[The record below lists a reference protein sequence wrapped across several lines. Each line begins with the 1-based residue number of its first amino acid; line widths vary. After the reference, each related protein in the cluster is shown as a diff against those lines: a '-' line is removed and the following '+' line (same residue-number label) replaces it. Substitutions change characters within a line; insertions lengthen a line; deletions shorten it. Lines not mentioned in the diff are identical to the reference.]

1 MKYYPINLDLAR
13 KRCVVVGGGRVAERK
28 IRTLLEFQAAVTVV
42 APWVNSEIAELI
54 REGKISHKVG
64 EYESRDLEGAT
75 LVIGATNDRTINSRI
90 STDAE
95 NLGVLVNIVDDPA
108 LCNFILPSVL
118 IRGDV
123 VIGISTG
130 GSSPLLSKKIK
141 KQIESVIGDEYG
153 ILAALMGRL
162 RPEVKQTV
170 EDEEERIQI
179 WHRILDS
186 DVLELIRQGRLADAE
201 KRARECILS

>member
-108 LCNFILPSVL
+108 LCNFILPSAL